1 MSHLAAVAAS
11 VIAGSAF
18 GTDRLVPQ
26 QYPTIQAAVD
36 ASVQGDRVLVS
47 PGFYRE
53 AVRLTK
59 AVMVEGLSPAHA
71 AQTIVSGAGVV
82 GPAFQTVGGTSY
94 IGDVGVRN
102 LTVTGENVLEF
113 GENAGVFFADLG
125 SQSRAV
131 VEHCIFRENYGGSA
145 YGALYLGH
153 RDCVVRDCLFE
164 HNYTRPGGVGGA
176 IYFWQAG
183 APGTALIERCVLRDH
198 PQAGQGTIV
207 LAPGYAVTFRD
218 SIVRNSPTLI
228 QNYGTADVLL
238 MQNITAC
245 TIGQVLLPGFAGY
258 IDGGGNDWDG
268 PCPDCDANGVI
279 DLEEILFG
287 GADCNANGIVDA
299 CDLAADPKLDHN
311 GDGLIDACQCIPDVT
326 GNGFVDGVD
335 LAAVL
340 SSWGSDGEGEFRT
353 DLTGDGTVNGADLAT
368 VLSGWGAC
376 P

>member
-1 MSHLAAVAAS
+1 VSRMSHLAAVAAS

-36 ASVQGDRVLVS
+36 ASAQGDRVLVS
-47 PGFYRE
+47 PGLYRE
-53 AVRLTK
+53 SVRFLGKSITLEGAPTAHPSQVRL
-59 AVMVEGLSPAHA
+59 
-71 AQTIVSGAGVV
+71 SGVGVA
-82 GPAFQTVGGTSY
+82 GPAVFASDSTSY
-94 IGDVGVRN
+94 IGVVGLRN
-102 LTVTGENVLEF
+102 LTVTSEGVQESGQDAGAVFSYLGPNATVIVENCI
-113 GENAGVFFADLG
+113 FADVRSG
-125 SQSRAV
+125 TGV
-131 VEHCIFRENYGGSA
+131 
-145 YGALYLGH
+145 GALYLGH
-153 RDCVVRDCLFE
+153 TNCIVRGCLFE
-164 HNYTRPGGVGGA
+164 RNASTVHGQA
-176 IYFWQAG
+176 IYAWDNVQ
-183 APGTALIERCVLRDH
+183 ALIERCVFIDHTFGTGTFYSRINSNLTVRDCVVQNSNVLCAH
-198 PQAGQGTIV
+198 FQSGT
-207 LAPGYAVTFRD
+207 VTFQD
-218 SIVRNSPTLI
+218 
-228 QNYGTADVLL
+228 
-238 MQNITAC
+238 NIGC
-245 TIGQVLLPGFAGY
+245 QIGALSNGGY
-258 IDGGGNDWDG
+258 VEAGGNDWDG

-353 DLTGDGTVNGADLAT
+353 DLTGDGIVNGADLAT